1 MATNP
6 HRFPIFDSD
15 NHMYE
20 TRDALTKYLPEHA
33 KNAIRYVDIDG
44 RTKIV
49 VQNTISEFIPN
60 PTFSVVAAPGAQEDY
75 FRHGNPDGKSA
86 REIMG
91 KPMKSIPAFRDPAA
105 RLEKLNE
112 QGLDYAL
119 MFPTLASLV
128 EERLKNDPELTHD
141 VIHALNQWMYEHWSF
156 DYEGRIFAVPV
167 VTLPIVDRALEELA
181 WCLERGAKTV
191 LVRPAPVPG
200 FRGSR
205 SFGFEEFDPFW
216 RACVDAGIPVSMHA
230 SDSGYSEVL
239 DIWEPATEY
248 KPFAPTAFRTAAIG
262 SRAIEDAMTALVCHG
277 ALSRNP
283 DLRIISIENGT
294 DWLPTLFR
302 NLRHAY
308 DKMPQL
314 FLEDPIEAFRRGV
327 YVNPFWEDDY
337 REVVG
342 MLGADRVVYG
352 SDWPHPE
359 GLADPLSLLGQLD
372 GIAPD
377 DVRKVMGGNMLD
389 LLGLDAAVARRGA

>member
-1 MATNP
+1 MTTNP

-49 VQNTISEFIPN
+49 VQNTISEFIPPN

-75 FRHGNPDGKSA
+75 FRNGNPDGKSA

-156 DYEGRIFAVPV
+156 DYEGRIFAVPRRHPADRGPGTRRTRMV
-167 VTLPIVDRALEELA
+167 PRTRREDGARPSRAGARLP
-181 WCLERGAKTV
+181 GGQP
-191 LVRPAPVPG
+191 LVRVRGVRPVLEGLCGRRNPG
-200 FRGSR
+200 
-205 SFGFEEFDPFW
+205 
-216 RACVDAGIPVSMHA
+216 VDA
-230 SDSGYSEVL
+230 
-239 DIWEPATEY
+239 
-248 KPFAPTAFRTAAIG
+248 R
-262 SRAIEDAMTALVCHG
+262 
-277 ALSRNP
+277 
-283 DLRIISIENGT
+283 
-294 DWLPTLFR
+294 
-302 NLRHAY
+302 
-308 DKMPQL
+308 
-314 FLEDPIEAFRRGV
+314 
-327 YVNPFWEDDY
+327 
-337 REVVG
+337 VG
-342 MLGADRVVYG
+342 QR
-352 SDWPHPE
+352 
-359 GLADPLSLLGQLD
+359 LLGGPRHLGTRHRIQ
-372 GIAPD
+372 A
-377 DVRKVMGGNMLD
+377 VRPPPHSEPRPS
-389 LLGLDAAVARRGA
+389 ARARSRTR

>member
-1 MATNP
+1 MTTNP

-49 VQNTISEFIPN
+49 VQNTISEFIPPN

-75 FRHGNPDGKSA
+75 FRNGNPDGKSA

-191 LVRPAPVPG
+191 LVRPAPVPASG
-200 FRGSR
+200 GAAARSGSR
-205 SFGFEEFDPFW
+205 SSTRSG
-216 RACVDAGIPVSMHA
+216 GPVWTPESRCRC
-230 SDSGYSEVL
+230 
-239 DIWEPATEY
+239 TR
-248 KPFAPTAFRTAAIG
+248 RTAATRRSSTSG
-262 SRAIEDAMTALVCHG
+262 NPPPNTSRSPPPHSEPRPSARAR
-277 ALSRNP
+277 SRT
-283 DLRIISIENGT
+283 R
-294 DWLPTLFR
+294 
-302 NLRHAY
+302 
-308 DKMPQL
+308 
-314 FLEDPIEAFRRGV
+314 
-327 YVNPFWEDDY
+327 
-337 REVVG
+337 
-342 MLGADRVVYG
+342 
-352 SDWPHPE
+352 
-359 GLADPLSLLGQLD
+359 
-372 GIAPD
+372 
-377 DVRKVMGGNMLD
+377 
-389 LLGLDAAVARRGA
+389 